1 MTQLDRVIIGISGA
15 SGAAIGVRVV
25 ELLARGGTCETHLI
39 VSPAGERTL
48 REEVGADALPSVR
61 DLASR
66 CHPYEDIG
74 ASIASGSFRAAGM
87 IVAPCSMRSLSAIA
101 GSHSDNLLARSADV
115 QLKERRRLV
124 LLCRESPLHLGHLRA
139 MVQATE
145 IGAIIAPPVPAF
157 YLRPNSLAEMIDH
170 IARRAIQLLD
180 LPHTTVETPEWGGLV
195 IAGLDPAIQEQPAAE
210 SVRNAGDGVAPGWPG
225 QARP

>member
-1 MTQLDRVIIGISGA
+1 MTDLDRVIVSISGA

-25 ELLARGGTCETHLI
+25 ELLARSETCETHLI
-39 VSPAGERTL
+39 VSPAAERTL
-48 REEVGADALPSVR
+48 REEVGADALPRLR

-66 CHPYEDIG
+66 FHAYDDIG

-101 GSHSDNLLARSADV
+101 GSHSDNLLARAADV

-145 IGAIIAPPVPAF
+145 IGAIIAPPVPAL
-157 YLRPNSLAEMIDH
+157 YLKPNSIDEMIDH

-180 LPHTTVETPEWGGLV
+180 LVHTRIDAPEWSGLV
-195 IAGLDPAIQEQPAAE
+195 MAGLD
-210 SVRNAGDGVAPGWPG
+210 S
-225 QARP
+225 